1 MKIDLNELLEHD
13 DTEDCPV
20 CQAQSLVQAV
30 LIPAAAAWELNN
42 DLPRYSLA
50 LHGAAGLL
58 GAMLEEGVPRVDVES
73 ALGKILD
80 DIEMQIAENGAL
92 GGPTQGSA

>member
-1 MKIDLNELLEHD
+1 MKIDLDELLDHD
-13 DTEDCPV
+13 GTEDCPV
-20 CQAQSLVQAV
+20 CRTQDLVQAV

-58 GAMLEEGVPRVDVES
+58 GAMLEEGVPRDDAES

-80 DIEMQIAENGAL
+80 DIEMQITEDKAL
-92 GGPTQGSA
+92 GGPPQGSA

>member
-20 CQAQSLVQAV
+20 CRTQSFVQGV

-50 LHGAAGLL
+50 LHDAAGLL

-80 DIEMQIAENGAL
+80 DIEMQIAENKTL